1 MTIAKTLLA
10 LQDTDQALA
19 LRRREYRKVEEEL
32 KSEGGLPELRDNCE
46 KIRVKELEAK
56 VETARLESDLAML
69 KDQVGELETRLYGGA
84 ITNVRELTAIE
95 TEHSAARRNLAQI
108 EESIAPAE
116 VAAEHARQR
125 YEELTEELA
134 SKEKVW
140 KTRRLELGQEK
151 TKVGTEFNR
160 SGDGFDSSSSK
171 LHPRAEIE
179 LYCQRNKHQLVAWF
193 EPAEDEPANDFD
205 ARHDRYR
212 QMIASFTGANARL
225 ALVLVPDASHIAE
238 DLETLVTRLLELERL
253 DTEIRCTDPDRPD
266 ALQSG
271 EELLGLG
278 GRSPQRQARI
288 RDAIVAKASRG
299 EVLGRTPFGYEAGV
313 DGLLKPVA
321 GDLRNSKKPNVSRYV
336 YPLRRAYCG

>member
-116 VAAEHARQR
+116 VAAEHARQQLENLTQELSDREKSWDTRQLELRHEKAKRGTAFNELLEIRNVEASQIPDEDLAR
-125 YEELTEELA
+125 YTRLFRSNRGIAVVKVDRGVCGGCAVRLPVGELT
-134 SKEKVW
+134 
-140 KTRRLELGQEK
+140 RLRAADGPIPCSCGRALL
-151 TKVGTEFNR
+151 TE
-160 SGDGFDSSSSK
+160 
-171 LHPRAEIE
+171 
-179 LYCQRNKHQLVAWF
+179 Q
-193 EPAEDEPANDFD
+193 
-205 ARHDRYR
+205 
-212 QMIASFTGANARL
+212 
-225 ALVLVPDASHIAE
+225 
-238 DLETLVTRLLELERL
+238 
-253 DTEIRCTDPDRPD
+253 
-266 ALQSG
+266 
-271 EELLGLG
+271 
-278 GRSPQRQARI
+278 
-288 RDAIVAKASRG
+288 
-299 EVLGRTPFGYEAGV
+299 
-313 DGLLKPVA
+313 
-321 GDLRNSKKPNVSRYV
+321 
-336 YPLRRAYCG
+336 